1 MRQRPA
7 ELPSCPHLDPET
19 PMSIT
24 LYEFTPTRSK
34 RVKWALQEL
43 GIPYESVNDAKQIG
57 SDALRKVHPQAKLPA
72 ITDTDRPLFESSAI
86 CNWLADSHPG
96 KGLLAPS
103 GTWERALHDQWCGF
117 IMTELEAHL
126 WTMARNSF
134 IYPED
139 QRSKEAVAQVRMEAL
154 KTMATL
160 NDHLGGHDYFVGDA
174 FSVADI
180 FCGFA
185 TNWAESVQLAEEAPH
200 VKAYNARIKARPQ
213 CALNDT

>member
-1 MRQRPA
+1 
-7 ELPSCPHLDPET
+7 
-19 PMSIT
+19 MSIT

-34 RVKWALQEL
+34 RVKWTLQEL
-43 GIPYESVNDAKQIG
+43 GVTYDSVNEPSLIG
-57 SDALRKVHPQAKLPA
+57 SDRLRAVHPQAKLPA
-72 ITDTDRPLFESSAI
+72 ITDAGRPLFESSAI
-86 CNWLADSHPG
+86 CNWLADSHPD
-96 KGLLAPS
+96 KGLIAKS

-134 IYPED
+134 VYAED
-139 QRSKEAVAQVRMEAL
+139 QRSEEAVAQARKEAV
-154 KTMATL
+154 KTVATL
-160 NDHLGGHDYFVGDA
+160 NDHLGAHDYFVGDA

-185 TNWAESVQLAEEAPH
+185 TNWAEGMQLAEEAPH
-200 VKAYNARIKARPQ
+200 VKAFNARIKARPH